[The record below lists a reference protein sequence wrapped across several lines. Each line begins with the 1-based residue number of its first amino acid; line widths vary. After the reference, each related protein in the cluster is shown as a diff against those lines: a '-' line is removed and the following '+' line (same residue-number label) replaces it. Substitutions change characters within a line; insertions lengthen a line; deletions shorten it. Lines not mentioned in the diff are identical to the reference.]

1 MSCYNT
7 QALRQHELREMQRE
21 QRAEMLAAQQADAA
35 AQFAFEHAQNLKLI
49 DIFDALENAGDKT
62 VAPLI
67 QALRQKDAS
76 EAGHQLAALVSAW
89 IEFLAQARAQVEIT
103 DLGE

>member
-49 DIFDALENAGDKT
+49 DIFDALENAADKN
-62 VAPLI
+62 VMPLI
-67 QALRQKDAS
+67 QALRGKDAS
-76 EAGHQLAALVSAW
+76 EAGHHLTALVGAW
-89 IEFLAQARAQVEIT
+89 IEREAQARAEQEIT